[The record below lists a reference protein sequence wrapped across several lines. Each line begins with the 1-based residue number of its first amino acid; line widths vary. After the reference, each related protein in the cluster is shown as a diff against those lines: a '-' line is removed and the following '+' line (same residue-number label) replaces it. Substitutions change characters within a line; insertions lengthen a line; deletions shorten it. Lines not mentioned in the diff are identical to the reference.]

1 MERRESMRKIFVLF
15 LGILLVLPF
24 VLGAGDG
31 KVKQVK
37 ALEKYDFFHYYDY
50 AELTNFLKDIHAAF
64 PQLTELQSLCSS
76 QMGRDVWM
84 LVINN
89 PKTGNPEDKP
99 GYFLNQIHSSEV
111 IASMSCVYTIWY
123 LLENYGKDKNV
134 TNIVD
139 DLVWYIVPRLDV
151 DGAEAYLTGN
161 PAGED
166 PNPVD
171 NDGDGLFDE
180 DSPEDIDGD
189 GFVVQMRQK
198 DPEGNMKISDKD
210 PRILVRKAPDE
221 IGGTYYK
228 TYSEGLDNDGDG
240 KINEDSFRM
249 RFLSNR
255 NYPGNWRPQT
265 VQSGG
270 GNYPLEETITR
281 AEVDF
286 VANHPN
292 IVLYL
297 QHHCCGRVILRPP
310 TTMADK
316 DFPNQRDLRLFQVIG
331 ARSLE
336 YSGWDLATSV
346 FHWNYPSG
354 TGNKKTS
361 QIYRD
366 KDGNIR
372 NAPRGMYPEVTRTD
386 TNFDFCGCEDDESF
400 DRGYFAWGSSLET
413 MYNLFGIFSM
423 ADEHWAT
430 PDYNKDG
437 RITDEERFKWN
448 DEDMGGELFVDWHP
462 FDHPTLGEVEIGGW
476 RRNRMSPPEG
486 ELIQIECEMGNN
498 YTIYLATLAPKVQIG
513 KAEIT
518 DKKGGVFQLDLEVDN
533 LGFLP
538 TATEQALVLRIAEPV
553 FLEVEPGENVE
564 IIYGEKKIDLGQ
576 IQGYSSSAKT
586 TYILRVKEGQQEP
599 VLKVSVKSQKAGNDT
614 KEIII
619 K

>member
-1 MERRESMRKIFVLF
+1 MKKTIVIF
-15 LGILLVLPF
+15 LGILLILPF
-24 VLGAGDG
+24 VLGARAGDE

-37 ALEKYDFFHYYDY
+37 ALGKYDFFHYYDY
-50 AELTNFLKDIHAAF
+50 EELSSFLKDIHAAF

-123 LLENYGKDKNV
+123 LLDNYGKDKKV

-139 DLVWYIVPRLDV
+139 DLVWYVVPRLDV
-151 DGAEAYLTGN
+151 DGAEAYLTGK

-171 NDGDGLFDE
+171 NDNDGLFDE

-198 DPEGNMKISDKD
+198 DPDGNMKISDKD

-228 TYSEGLDNDGDG
+228 TYSEGIDNDGDS

-265 VQSGG
+265 IQGGG
-270 GNYPLEETITR
+270 GNYPMEETITR

-286 VANHPN
+286 IANHPN

-316 DFPNQRDLRLFQVIG
+316 DFPNQGDFRLFQVI
-331 ARSLE
+331 
-336 YSGWDLATSV
+336 
-346 FHWNYPSG
+346 
-354 TGNKKTS
+354 
-361 QIYRD
+361 
-366 KDGNIR
+366 
-372 NAPRGMYPEVTRTD
+372 
-386 TNFDFCGCEDDESF
+386 
-400 DRGYFAWGSSLET
+400 
-413 MYNLFGIFSM
+413 
-423 ADEHWAT
+423 
-430 PDYNKDG
+430 
-437 RITDEERFKWN
+437 
-448 DEDMGGELFVDWHP
+448 
-462 FDHPTLGEVEIGGW
+462 
-476 RRNRMSPPEG
+476 
-486 ELIQIECEMGNN
+486 
-498 YTIYLATLAPKVQIG
+498 
-513 KAEIT
+513 
-518 DKKGGVFQLDLEVDN
+518 
-533 LGFLP
+533 
-538 TATEQALVLRIAEPV
+538 
-553 FLEVEPGENVE
+553 
-564 IIYGEKKIDLGQ
+564 
-576 IQGYSSSAKT
+576 
-586 TYILRVKEGQQEP
+586 
-599 VLKVSVKSQKAGNDT
+599 
-614 KEIII
+614 
-619 K
+619 